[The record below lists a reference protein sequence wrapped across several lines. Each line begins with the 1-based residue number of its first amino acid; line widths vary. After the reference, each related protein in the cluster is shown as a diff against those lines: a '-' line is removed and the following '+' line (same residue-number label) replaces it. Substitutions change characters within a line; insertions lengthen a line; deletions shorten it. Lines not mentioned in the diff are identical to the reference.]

1 VTKRNTRNRSSQQ
14 PLPIG
19 VWVII
24 AATVLGLYV
33 LQITG
38 AVDLGLFDVEP
49 TPQAYEL
56 QPANAIQVYFTQPRY
71 PDDPESRGSG
81 LDTILASDIAQA
93 LASVDVAAYELDLE
107 TVGQALVNAHQRGVA
122 VRVLTDSDNVD
133 ERAVRQLV
141 RAGIPVS
148 EDNRSALMHNKFVII
163 DESVIWT
170 GSWNLTE
177 NGTYRNDNNAV
188 RVFSHRLAEN
198 YRAEF
203 EEMFVERR
211 FGPSSPADTPHPTLR
226 IRNQDSSEDL
236 LVETYFAPED
246 AVADRI
252 LAAVEGAQES
262 IRFMAFSFTDDR
274 LGEAIKQ
281 QAKAGLAVQGV
292 FETRGAESEYG
303 EYGRMSRARP
313 PLDIL
318 LDGNPYSMHHKVVIL
333 DDETVILGS
342 FNFTD
347 SANESNDENL
357 LIVHDLDVAARYRA
371 EFERVYAQA
380 AQASSD

>member
-1 VTKRNTRNRSSQQ
+1 MTKRNTRNRSSQR

-33 LQITG
+33 LQTTG
-38 AVDLGLFDVEP
+38 AVDLGLFAVEP

-56 QPANAIQVYFTQPRY
+56 QPANAIEVYFTQPRY

-81 LDTILASDIAQA
+81 LDSILALDIAQA

-107 TVGQALVNAHQRGVA
+107 TVGQALVTAHQRGVA

-133 ERAVRQLV
+133 ERVVRQLA
-141 RAGIPVS
+141 RAGVPVS
-148 EDNRSALMHNKFVII
+148 ADDRSALMHNKFVII
-163 DESVIWT
+163 DESVVWT

-188 RVFSHRLAEN
+188 RILSHRLAEN

-203 EEMFVERR
+203 EEMFVEQR

-226 IRNQDSSEDL
+226 IRNQDSSQAL
-236 LVETYFAPED
+236 LLETYFAPED
-246 AVADRI
+246 AVGDRI
-252 LAAVEGAQES
+252 LATVEGAQES

-292 FETRGAESEYG
+292 FESRGAETEYSEYG
-303 EYGRMSRARP
+303 RLSRARP
-313 PLDIL
+313 PLDVL
-318 LDGNPYSMHHKVVIL
+318 VDGNPYIMHHKVLIL

-380 AQASSD
+380 AQASSE